1 MNTRRKSHQNLQKQE
16 ILEKEYQSNPYP
28 DVNEISNLAKK
39 LDFQVEQ
46 VKKWFKDR
54 RNKNISNN
62 DKEKIIKTSQPS
74 KSTKSKKNFDPEKE
88 ESLEKEYLSNQY
100 LSKEEILNLAQNL
113 GFQEEDV
120 KLWFKNR
127 RNKKN
132 SNSNKKIEEKKDTT
146 DKFQPNKRKRRKNHL
161 DFHKIEILEKEYL
174 SNQYPDENEISDLAT
189 KLDIQEEKVKLW
201 FKDRRNKEKS
211 TVNPHLEVDHTF
223 K

>member
-1 MNTRRKSHQNLQKQE
+1 MG
-16 ILEKEYQSNPYP
+16 
-28 DVNEISNLAKK
+28 IST
-39 LDFQVEQ
+39 
-46 VKKWFKDR
+46 
-54 RNKNISNN
+54 NN
-62 DKEKIIKTSQPS
+62 KEK
-74 KSTKSKKNFDPEKE
+74 KSPKPNESDTFSDPEKE
-88 ESLEKEYLSNQY
+88 KLLEKEYLSNQY

-174 SNQYPDENEISDLAT
+174 SNQ
-189 KLDIQEEKVKLW
+189 
-201 FKDRRNKEKS
+201 
-211 TVNPHLEVDHTF
+211 
-223 K
+223 